1 MKLAKYL
8 SIVALLLAPFAT
20 QLQAQVLQGNVAGAA
35 SLWIEAGQ
43 GAAANGNCAWTSKTK
58 GVTYTLDSR
67 VPSPYN
73 QENGNLW
80 VSWSPGT
87 GGTCAAPT
95 ANSAVY
101 TYISLDAVTGSR
113 CLFAQPQCTINTTAA
128 AGTAGA
134 NLLPGV
140 TDTPLPAGVL
150 AAFNGTAINVAATDL
165 LPADAEF
172 AVYSTLAL
180 CGPLSSGTQFVGLG
194 YGPATNGYG
203 TTINSF
209 YSSGSFHTVNF
220 NVYGNDPITGS
231 PIPAYVITPVGAAPI
246 LVFVNTLNANGFGS
260 SALTNI
266 NTAQLGLIYGGI
278 FVRTADVLPQ
288 AFAGTGSTYY
298 GITAL
303 TREPLSGIYNTFD
316 HSIPNNKELYRS
328 QEAGNCPTNGAYG
341 VSTNP
346 LNLSRTVGTTT
357 GYRNRVIGSTEMIT
371 EAQAVQDS
379 IGYAYWS
386 SGNFA
391 NNSNIKYLTVNGV
404 DPLFNTYTNGAIP
417 DTGNGLLPSVTLS
430 HVADGTYPIWSEERF
445 ISFAAGATAAAN
457 LSNFAQNL
465 VSFGAGATQ
474 PDFVTSPNLTVF
486 HAHYA
491 PAFVNF
497 SATNTASDG
506 TRVCGAGSAPEDG
519 ADSGGLVFSQQ
530 AGADYCVLK
539 GNYGASGGI
548 GPTNTASFG
557 IRQ

>member
-8 SIVALLLAPFAT
+8 SIAALLVVPFTA
-20 QLQAQVLQGNVAGAA
+20 QLNAQVLQGNVAGAA

-87 GGTCAAPT
+87 GGSCAAPT

-101 TYISLDAVTGSR
+101 TYISLDAVTGTR
-113 CLFAQPQCTINTTAA
+113 CLFAQPQCTINTTAS
-128 AGTAGA
+128 AGASGA

-140 TDTPLPAGVL
+140 TDTPLPAAVL
-150 AAFNGTAINVAATDL
+150 SAFNGTSISIAATDL
-165 LPADAEF
+165 LPADAAF
-172 AVYSTLAL
+172 SIYSVLAL

-194 YGPATNGYG
+194 YGPATSGYG

-220 NVYGNDPITGS
+220 GVYGNDPITGS
-231 PIPAYVITPVGAAPI
+231 PIPSYTITPVGAAPI
-246 LVFVNTLNANGFGS
+246 LVFVNTLDANGFGS
-260 SALTNI
+260 SAVQNI
-266 NTAQLGLIYGGI
+266 TRAELGLIFGGI

-288 AFAGTGSTYY
+288 AFAGTGASYA

-303 TREPLSGIYNTFD
+303 IREPLAGIYNTFD
-316 HSIPNNKELYRS
+316 HSIPNNKEIYRS
-328 QEAGNCPTNGAYG
+328 QESGNCPTNGAYG

-357 GYRNRVIGSTEMIT
+357 GYRNRVIGSTEMIS
-371 EAQAVQDS
+371 EAQLVQDS

-386 SGNFA
+386 SGNF
-391 NNSNIKYLTVNGV
+391 NNVSNIKYLTVDGV
-404 DPLFNTYTNGAIP
+404 DPLFSTYTNGTIP
-417 DTGNGLLPSVTLS
+417 QTGNGLLPNVTLQ
-430 HVADGTYPIWSEERF
+430 HVADGGYPIWSEERF
-445 ISFAAGATAAAN
+445 ISYSAGATAAAN
-457 LSNFAQNL
+457 LSAFAQNL

-491 PAFVNF
+491 PVFTNF
-497 SATNTASDG
+497 NATNTASNG
-506 TRVCGAGSAPEDG
+506 TRVCGAGSNPEDG

-530 AGADYCVLK
+530 AGGDFCVLK
-539 GNYGASGGI
+539 GNYGAAGGV

-557 IRQ
+557 VRQ